1 MYANEGDL
9 EESMA
14 DLEESRR
21 KLAVLQM
28 KKYGTSAFNVP
39 SATSMVNGS
48 ILPNKVSESG
58 TNINNKSTDW
68 KELQEAVDDDKVH
81 VHSRI
86 LMHLYISLCFFY
98 LSGFVEELV
107 LFWNLIVSISKDLKD
122 NDYIIDFH

>member
-1 MYANEGDL
+1 MYANEDDL

-28 KKYGTSAFNVP
+28 KKLGTSAFNVP
-39 SATSMVNGS
+39 SATSTVNGS
-48 ILPNKVSESG
+48 ILPDKVSEND
-58 TNINNKSTDW
+58 TNINNKSMDW
-68 KELQEAVDDDKVH
+68 KELQEAVDEAKVH

-98 LSGFVEELV
+98 VSGFVEKLM
-107 LFWNLIVSISKDLKD
+107 LFWNSIVSISQDLKD
-122 NDYIIDFH
+122 NDYIIHFH